1 MATNVSALQK
11 RLPESPALARYDEL
25 ARIVLDDHRA
35 LAADGIQWVQNLCDQ
50 LAMPSLSAYD
60 ITEKDI
66 PDIISKSQSASSM
79 RGNPIELTESE
90 LQDILEQAI
99 Y

>member
-1 MATNVSALQK
+1 MTTNISALQK

-25 ARIVLDDHRA
+25 AHIVLNDQQA

-50 LAMPSLSAYD
+50 LAMPSLSAYA

-66 PDIISKSQSASSM
+66 PDIIEKSQNASSM
-79 RGNPIELTESE
+79 RGNPIELTEAE
-90 LQDILEQAI
+90 LQDILAQAI
-99 Y
+99 